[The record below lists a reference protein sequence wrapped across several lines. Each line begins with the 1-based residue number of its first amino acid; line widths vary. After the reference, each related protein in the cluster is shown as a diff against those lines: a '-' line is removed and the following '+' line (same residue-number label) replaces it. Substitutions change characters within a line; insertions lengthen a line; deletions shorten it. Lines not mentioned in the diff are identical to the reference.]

1 MKNPVDDPYDDTE
14 VKPTSIKWLR
24 LQIRLGDESGEPIDG
39 PTVMAELLA
48 EAKLDI
54 EKAK

>member
-14 VKPTSIKWLR
+14 VKPTSIEWLR